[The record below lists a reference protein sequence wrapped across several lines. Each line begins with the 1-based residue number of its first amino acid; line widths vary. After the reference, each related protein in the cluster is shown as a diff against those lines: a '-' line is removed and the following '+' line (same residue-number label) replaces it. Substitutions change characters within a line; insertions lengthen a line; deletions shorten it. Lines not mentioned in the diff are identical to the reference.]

1 METILSLS
9 KISKTFGGAKAFGDS
24 SKITGGIRALDEAEF
39 HLARGEIHA
48 LVGANGAGKSTLI
61 KILSGAFRP
70 DGNSG
75 AVELFGSPVNID
87 NPAHA
92 RALGI
97 SVVYQEFSLVNAL
110 SVAENIHLGRLPTKG
125 FVVDK
130 AAMFSRARDCLQR
143 LDVNIDPAARVST
156 LSVARKQM
164 VEIAKALSN
173 NSQILILDE
182 PTASLSAS
190 EVEHLFMNLRR
201 LREQGISIIYVSH
214 RLEELPV
221 LADRVTVFRDG
232 RYIITLPIAEAPKP
246 VIIRHMVGRELQS
259 NRRPP
264 RAGEGEILRAEN
276 LCGRRGFSN
285 VSFTLRRGEIL
296 GFAGLAGAGR
306 TETARAIFGVDKL
319 ASGQLYVE
327 GKAVAIKAPR
337 DAISHGIAFITENRK
352 EEGLVLPL
360 SILENLTMSI
370 FGKTSK
376 FGVLNRRIEREEAS
390 NSIRHLGIKC
400 GSATQR
406 VRALS
411 GGNQQKVVVGKWLA
425 TVPSI
430 LIMDEPTRGIDV
442 GSKSQIYDLIH
453 ALADAGKGIILIS
466 SEISEILEL
475 SDRILVFAAG
485 TPTAELDPTKT
496 TQDEILNFATVQNRA
511 A

>member
-1 METILSLS
+1 METILSLLN
-9 KISKTFGGAKAFGDS
+9 ISKTFGG
-24 SKITGGIRALDEAEF
+24 SKPLGGGKTTGGIRALDEAEF
-39 HLARGEIHA
+39 SLARGEIHA

-61 KILSGAFRP
+61 KILSGAVKP
-70 DGNSG
+70 DGGSG
-75 AVELFGSPVNID
+75 SIEAFGHPVVIGSP
-87 NPAHA
+87 AQA

-97 SVVYQEFSLVNAL
+97 SVVYQEFSLVNTL
-110 SVAENIHLGRLPTKG
+110 SVAENIHLGQLPTKS

-130 AAMFSRARDCLQR
+130 AAMASHARECLAR
-143 LDVNIDPAARVST
+143 LDSDIDPSARVSS
-156 LSVARKQM
+156 LSVAHKQM

-173 NSQILILDE
+173 DSRILILDE
-182 PTASLSAS
+182 PTASLSAG
-190 EVEHLFMNLRR
+190 EVEQLFKNLRR

-232 RYIITLPIAEAPKP
+232 RYIVTLPIAEAPKR
-246 VIIRHMVGRELQS
+246 VIIRHMVGREVQS

-264 RAGEGEILRAEN
+264 RAGEGELLRAEG
-276 LCGRRGFSN
+276 LCGRVGFSN
-285 VSFTLRRGEIL
+285 VSFILRRGEIL

-319 ASGQLYVE
+319 TAGRLYVD
-327 GKAVAIKAPR
+327 GKLAAIKSPR
-337 DAISHGIAFITENRK
+337 DAIASGMAFITENRK
-352 EEGLVLPL
+352 EEGLVLGL
-360 SILENLTMSI
+360 SVLENLTMAI

-376 FGVLNRRIEREEAS
+376 FGVISHRVEKEESSKA
-390 NSIRHLGIKC
+390 IHRMGVKC
-400 GSATQR
+400 ASATQR

-411 GGNQQKVVVGKWLA
+411 GGNQQKVVIGKWLSTA
-425 TVPSI
+425 PSI

-466 SEISEILEL
+466 SEIPEILEL
-475 SDRILVFAAG
+475 SDRVIVFAAG

-496 TQDEILNFATVQNRA
+496 TQDEILNFATVQTRA